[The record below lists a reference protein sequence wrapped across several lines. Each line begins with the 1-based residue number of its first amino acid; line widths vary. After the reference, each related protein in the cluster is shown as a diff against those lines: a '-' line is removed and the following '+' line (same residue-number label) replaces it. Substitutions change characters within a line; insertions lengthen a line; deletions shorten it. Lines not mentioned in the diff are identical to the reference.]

1 MLSKFGRKVFFVYP
15 PEALKGDF
23 LEAIFKNEYETYL
36 LESTAKIDNILEVF
50 KDSILFFNI
59 DKGLDRSGWIDF
71 IKKLQESYEDI
82 AIGVISLSDSSSL
95 KNTYLMDIGI
105 QGGYIVL
112 EDNTWRSIE
121 RINKVLEVNE
131 ARGRRKNVR
140 FDFDEKRKDKVFVKV
155 FTSGGYCFNGIAK
168 SFSAMGILVELD
180 QDSAEFSSSDKIDQ
194 IVFSVDDHE
203 LRVKGSL
210 LKEVRKG
217 EFFLMFED
225 VSDSDREY
233 VQTYIFNS
241 LQKSFKKLLNS
252 L

>member
-36 LESTAKIDNILEVF
+36 LESVDKIDKILEVF
-50 KDSILFFNI
+50 KDSIIFFNL
-59 DKGLDRSGWIDF
+59 DKGFDRAEWIDF
-71 IKKLQESYEDI
+71 INKLQDEFKEV
-82 AIGVISLSDSSSL
+82 AIGVISSSDSSSL

-140 FDFDEKRKDKVFVKV
+140 FDFDDNSKDKVLVKV
-155 FTSGGYCFNGIAK
+155 FTSGGYCFNGVAK

-180 QDSAEFSSSDKIDQ
+180 QESADFSTSERIDQ
-194 IVFSVDDHE
+194 IVFNVDAHE

-233 VQTYIFNS
+233 VQSYIFNS